1 MTASRETIQ
10 KASLIRF
17 FLLFFLVLLSDQI
30 SKQIILGLVFDPPRI
45 IKISFCLN
53 IVPVWN
59 PGMSFGLL
67 SDGGLIVRV
76 GLTLLAF
83 AVSGWFVW
91 MLPSLKGLQQLAAA
105 AITGGAIGN
114 AIDRLRFGQVVDFID
129 LHVGNWH
136 WPAFNVADAS
146 ITLGAIFWAY
156 GILFEKET
164 NRI

>member
-45 IKISFCLN
+45 IEISFCLN

-91 MLPSLKGLQQLAAA
+91 MLPRLNGLQQLAAA

-114 AIDRLRFGQVVDFID
+114 ATDRLRFGQVVDFID

-136 WPAFNVADAS
+136 WPAFNLADAS

-156 GILFEKET
+156 SILFEKET

>member
-1 MTASRETIQ
+1 MIAAPQTTRKT
-10 KASLIRF
+10 SLIRF
-17 FLLFFLVLLSDQI
+17 FLLFFLVLLSDQL

-45 IKISFCLN
+45 IKISFFLN

-67 SDGGLIVRV
+67 SDGGMIVRV

-83 AVSGWFVW
+83 AVSGWFFW
-91 MLPSLKGLQQLAAA
+91 MLPRLNGLQQLAGA

-136 WPAFNVADAS
+136 WPAFNFADAS
-146 ITLGAIFWAY
+146 ITLGAVFWACS
-156 GILFEKET
+156 ILLEKET
-164 NRI
+164 NRT